1 MMLKR
6 YSIVSLWVASLLLL
20 SISGLF
26 WGCTAL
32 KQKFSK
38 KESQMVS
45 LSREEVLK
53 NQSATMERNERELM
67 KYFGESAVLMLNDG
81 FRFHPD
87 SGLLGS
93 NAVLRYRSQAIATER
108 QKDSVSTGSLSEKH
122 LIEDIRVNTEEAEKR
137 KSKPVSPWWI
147 LVLVPVFWF
156 IGRRDG

>member
-1 MMLKR
+1 MRKR
-6 YSIVSLWVASLLLL
+6 VSTVLLWLACFALL

-38 KESQMVS
+38 KEKLTVS
-45 LSREEVLK
+45 LSQQEILK
-53 NQSATMERNERELM
+53 DQWATMEHKEREWM

-81 FRFHPD
+81 FRFHQD
-87 SGLLGS
+87 SGLLGGS
-93 NAVLRYRSQAIATER
+93 AVLRYRSQAIVTER

-122 LIEDIRVNTEEAEKR
+122 LIEDVRVNTEEVEKR
-137 KSKPVSPWWI
+137 KSKTISPWWL
-147 LVLVPVFWF
+147 LVLVPVFLF